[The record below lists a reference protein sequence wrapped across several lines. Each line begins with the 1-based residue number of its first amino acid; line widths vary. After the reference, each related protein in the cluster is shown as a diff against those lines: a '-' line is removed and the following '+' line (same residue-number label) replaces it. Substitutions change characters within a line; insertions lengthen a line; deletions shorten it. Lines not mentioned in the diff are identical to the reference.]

1 MVSLEKK
8 QRAGRFTMR
17 LHALTLLCSIS
28 AFAVAQDPI
37 PGFEEPFPHLGIQAL
52 SEELTKIGSA
62 GLIREK
68 HVPELQ
74 RPLSKAVEALQSAD
88 SSKAIQHLSVFRN
101 KVSAQVAPEIG
112 IKLDV
117 QASVI
122 QEQITEISS
131 RAVIASIGPCVVPGP
146 DDFQSLAVGPGEA
159 LTTISEAL
167 AFASAH
173 GFDAV
178 EVVLAPSAYR
188 EGLITIHRHTRF
200 VAPAGA
206 ANIVGG
212 ILNTGPYLLE
222 LRDVVVTGSPGTK
235 GSAISADNQCAVTIL
250 SNVEVQFA
258 EGTGVRQQGG
268 SFTADGLTVA
278 FSNAP
283 ESPSMA
289 DRHVGRGLHLSDGA
303 SACMTNVSLDRND
316 AGALLA
322 EGFLTRVFV
331 SGLTTRNN
339 TVSPI
344 VRQEL
349 VTTGSPPSGFG
360 SVEVRDEA
368 LMLGE
373 WVEIYSD
380 EIIGLLV
387 GNNAQAH
394 IRYSAVAQT
403 EDIDIGS
410 GKSVGGR
417 NFSVISGALEVT
429 SILSRLSGVG
439 IAVHN
444 VRGGFLKT
452 SDVFVSQNEVGIFVE
467 TDSSEQSTCALQC
480 LGVRYERN
488 GERSQFSFLP
498 IPDTG
503 GPPPVC
509 PACPSVSFMPSWC
522 SE

>member
-1 MVSLEKK
+1 
-8 QRAGRFTMR
+8 MR
-17 LHALTLLCSIS
+17 LLALTLLCLIS

-68 HVPELQ
+68 HLPELQ
-74 RPLSKAVEALQSAD
+74 RPLSKALEALQSAD
-88 SSKAIQHLSVFRN
+88 SSKAVQHLSVFRN
-101 KVSAQVAPEIG
+101 KVSAQVAPELG
-112 IKLDV
+112 IKLVV

-146 DDFQSLAVGPGEA
+146 DDFHSLAVGPSEA

-167 AFASAH
+167 AYASAH

-178 EVVLAPSAYR
+178 ELVLAPRAYR
-188 EGLITIHRHTRF
+188 EGLIIIHRHTRL
-200 VAPAGA
+200 VAPAGT

-212 ILNTGPYLLE
+212 LLNTGPYLLE

-235 GSAISADNQCAVTIL
+235 GSAISVDNQCAVTIL

-278 FSNAP
+278 FSNAT

-289 DRHVGRGLHLSDGA
+289 DRHVGRGLHLSDGV
-303 SACMTNVSLDRND
+303 SACMANVILDRNE

-322 EGFLTRVFV
+322 EGFATRVFV
-331 SGLTTRNN
+331 SRLVTQNN

-344 VRQEL
+344 VREEL
-349 VTTGSPPSGFG
+349 IATGSPPSGFG
-360 SVEVRDEA
+360 SIEVRNEA

-373 WVEIYSD
+373 WIRVNSD
-380 EIIGLLV
+380 EIIGILV
-387 GNNAQAH
+387 DDNAQAH
-394 IRYSAVAQT
+394 IRYS
-403 EDIDIGS
+403 
-410 GKSVGGR
+410 SVIRTAAIRLTSHKVIGGR
-417 NFSVISGALEVT
+417 NISVVNGALDVT
-429 SILSRLSGVG
+429 STLSGQAGVG
-439 IAVHN
+439 LSVHN
-444 VRGGFLKT
+444 VQGGFLNT
-452 SDVFVSQNEVGIFVE
+452 SDVFVTQNNVGVFVDA
-467 TDSSEQSTCALQC
+467 DSGEQSACALEC
-480 LGVRYERN
+480 LSARYERN
-488 GERSQFSFLP
+488 GTRLQFTFLP
-498 IPDTG
+498 IPDTDSS
-503 GPPPVC
+503 PVC
-509 PACPSVSFMPSWC
+509 PICPAVNFVPSWC